1 MLLEWVKKRL
11 EAKAWRERQ
20 EVLRL
25 RWQKAQLEKE
35 LAAAKRRT
43 KDE

>member
-1 MLLEWVKKRL
+1 MILEWMQKRL
-11 EAKAWRERQ
+11 EVKAWKERQ

-25 RWQKAQLEKE
+25 KWQKAQLEKE
-35 LAAAKRRT
+35 LAAAKRRK